1 MSSPSTSADLL
12 TIVAST
18 NRPGAASTA
27 LAETYLK
34 LATQAGYKAQLLR
47 MDALPADFT
56 TACWE
61 GGSPDFDALVEQYI
75 VRAQRLVFVVPEY
88 NGSYPGI
95 LKAFVDASPQSAFY
109 FKKAGIIGVSSGR
122 AGNLRGADQLTNVLN
137 YLRISVFYRKP
148 KLSGVE
154 DTMVQSDTWPQAW
167 GEELTDHLHGVMA
180 F

>member
-1 MSSPSTSADLL
+1 MTAVSSSSDLL
-12 TIVAST
+12 TVVAAT

-27 LAETYLK
+27 LAEMYLN
-34 LATQAGYKAQLLR
+34 LAEQAGHTAQLLR
-47 MDALPADFT
+47 MDALPANFT
-56 TACWE
+56 TECWN
-61 GGSPDFDALVEQYI
+61 GGSPAFDALVDRYI

-109 FKKAGIIGVSSGR
+109 NKKAGVVGVSAGR

-137 YLRISVFYRKP
+137 YLKISVYYRKP

-154 DTMVQSDTWPQAW
+154 QSMVQDGKWPEAW
-167 GEELTDHLHGVMA
+167 VEELAGHLKGVME